1 MSDVTL
7 LTYDELARALRITRE
22 SARQLVIRKHWGRRK
37 GNDGK
42 ARIEVPTEAL
52 PVSATSERTFHR
64 TSDDTSDATGANPS
78 DNTGQ
83 GTCDDTSAI
92 EVLTRHIERI
102 ERELKDVAA
111 ERDGLRERAA
121 ERDVLAAQIEGLRA
135 VLDVERRQAGELRR
149 ERDHAL
155 ERISRHV
162 ADLARAEHDRDRAAE
177 ALAAHLALPWW
188 RRLFG

>member
-52 PVSATSERTFHR
+52 PVSATSEGAFHR
-64 TSDDTSDATGANPS
+64 TSDDASDATGADPS
-78 DNTGQ
+78 DATGQ
-83 GTCDDTSAI
+83 STSDTTSVV

-102 ERELKDVAA
+102 E
-111 ERDGLRERAA
+111 
-121 ERDVLAAQIEGLRA
+121 
-135 VLDVERRQAGELRR
+135 
-149 ERDHAL
+149 
-155 ERISRHV
+155 
-162 ADLARAEHDRDRAAE
+162 
-177 ALAAHLALPWW
+177 
-188 RRLFG
+188 

>member
-42 ARIEVPTEAL
+42 ARIEVPNEVL
-52 PVSATSERTFHR
+52 PVSATPDSTFRH
-64 TSDDTSDATGANPS
+64 TSDATGANPS
-78 DNTGQ
+78 DSTEQ
-83 GTCDDTSAI
+83 GTCDDTSVI

-102 ERELKDVAA
+102 ECELKDVAA